1 MSSVIIDPCYFTRQ
15 GLREYL
21 VSHRIDS
28 QCYSGID
35 TPQQFSALFEQQ
47 APSFVFISGQCV
59 DNFCPENREVEEVIA
74 RHPDTLFFIFL
85 TLPNGHFNGYLYLRE
100 NIIITS
106 KSLERDNLDRLLL
119 PHLNCAKNNQRRL
132 RKQEIKP
139 VALSRAETEMLRMW
153 MSGCDTLQ
161 ISDRMQIK
169 VKTIS
174 SHKGNIKKKI
184 NTRNKLVIHQ
194 LIKIS
199 ETLTDGLNTSY

>member
-1 MSSVIIDPCYFTRQ
+1 MSSVIIDPCCFTRQ

-21 VSHRIDS
+21 LSHRIDS
-28 QCYSGID
+28 QCYNGID
-35 TPQQFSALFEQQ
+35 TPKHFSDILGQQT
-47 APSFVFISGQCV
+47 PSFDFISGHCV
-59 DNFCPENREVEEVIA
+59 DNFCPENREMEDVIA
-74 RHPDTLFFIFL
+74 RHPETLFFIFL

-100 NIIITS
+100 NIIVTS
-106 KSLERDNLDRLLL
+106 KALERENLDRLLS
-119 PHLNCAKNNQRRL
+119 PHLNSVKNNQRRL
-132 RKQEIKP
+132 RKQAIKP
-139 VALSRAETEMLRMW
+139 VALSRAETDMLRMW

-194 LIKIS
+194 LMKIS
-199 ETLTDGLNTSY
+199 ETLTGGLNTSC